1 MMTKEEALEQGIW
14 ALESI
19 LANHKGA
26 PVLAWV
32 QAMDAMKDA
41 LLPRA
46 QRNAVLEEVAL
57 EIDKMK
63 VFEAD
68 TMASIAAFIRD
79 MKK

>member
-1 MMTKEEALEQGIW
+1 MMTKEQALEQGIW
-14 ALESI
+14 ALESV

-41 LLPRA
+41 LLPRS

-57 EIDKMK
+57 EFDKMK
-63 VFEAD
+63 AFGD
-68 TMASIAAFIRD
+68 TAASFAAFVRG

>member
-1 MMTKEEALEQGIW
+1 MNNKELIMVHDNYQKFRGEIETK
-14 ALESI
+14 
-19 LANHKGA
+19 
-26 PVLAWV
+26 
-32 QAMDAMKDA
+32 
-41 LLPRA
+41 
-46 QRNAVLEEVAL
+46 RNDTLEEVAL

>member
-1 MMTKEEALEQGIW
+1 MMTKEQALEQGIW
-14 ALESI
+14 ALESV

-41 LLPRA
+41 LLPRS

>member
-1 MMTKEEALEQGIW
+1 MTDDDDIQEYISYRKAFP
-14 ALESI
+14 
-19 LANHKGA
+19 KDYVM
-26 PVLAWV
+26 PV
-32 QAMDAMKDA
+32 D
-41 LLPRA
+41 
-46 QRNAVLEEVAL
+46 RNDVLEEVAL